1 MYVCVCVCACV
12 CVRCADE
19 QAAGLRRMG
28 RSTTE
33 CLPGG
38 YTAGLQGR
46 LPGVRLSHER
56 RMGICYLA
64 DCDLRKDGLQV
75 NACGVRPTARAE
87 LELQMLRVPEKVP
100 AGRLA

>member
-1 MYVCVCVCACV
+1 MYVRE
-12 CVRCADE
+12 CVRVRALTDE
-19 QAAGLRRMG
+19 QAAGLRRRG

-33 CLPGG
+33 CLPGSPRIPG
-38 YTAGLQGR
+38 RIR

-64 DCDLRKDGLQV
+64 DCDLREDGLQV

-87 LELQMLRVPEKVP
+87 LELQDAKGARES
-100 AGRLA
+100 ACRRLA